1 MSLSKNQ
8 MVQQLVMW
16 MIYLNYDN
24 CTNLKVFFKIQEVV
38 KIKYLNDALKLE
50 VLNLTTTPISNML

>member
-1 MSLSKNQ
+1 

-24 CTNLKVFFKIQEVV
+24 FTNLKAFFKILV
-38 KIKYLNDALKLE
+38 KMKYLDDAMD
-50 VLNLTTTPISNML
+50 NMH

>member
-1 MSLSKNQ
+1 MSLPKNQ

-24 CTNLKVFFKIQEVV
+24 FTNLKAFLKIQEVV
-38 KIKYLNDALKLE
+38 KMKYLDDAMD
-50 VLNLTTTPISNML
+50 NRH